1 MKFGLPS
8 VHFIMLLYLLA
19 SSAVADDNNR
29 NKPVML
35 QSFEPNLVGWRYDS
49 NDVNYIEFK
58 ISLKYPL
65 LHDGTFHQDANPYLP
80 KAYFAFTGVWGQ
92 YFGTRHSSPVI
103 AKRYNPEFW
112 GRWWLDGGDDY
123 IDASL
128 GHESNGQSID
138 SYKLF
143 KEQQQQELAS
153 GDRVEFA
160 NDYISRGWDYLGVR
174 YKNDHFLGRNSLTL
188 YANFRYFL
196 SNGPFQGSKE
206 EYQPWLDDPSCAG
219 EPKTWNTE
227 CKRLFDKY
235 QRSYYDGVELI
246 FKKHFSYQSAW
257 LSSNKFAVLYQ
268 TGYKKPLKHN
278 TLRFEFTST
287 FFGKLPIMLWA
298 QTGYNSDLVHYY
310 EKVDS
315 AGIALELQSFL
326 Q

>member
-1 MKFGLPS
+1 MKFGLLS
-8 VHFIMLLYLLA
+8 VHFLAALCLL
-19 SSAVADDNNR
+19 SSVAMADDSNR

-65 LHDGTFHQDANPYLP
+65 LHDGVFHKEDNPFIP

-92 YFGTRHSSPVI
+92 YYGTRNSSPVI

-112 GRWWLDGGDDY
+112 ARWWLDSGSDY
-123 IDASL
+123 IDARL

-138 SYKLF
+138 SYTLF
-143 KEQQQQELAS
+143 KEQQQQEQAN
-153 GDRVEFA
+153 GEPVKFA
-160 NDYISRGWDYLGVR
+160 EDYISRGWDYLGVR
-174 YKNDHFLGRNSLTL
+174 YKNDYFLGRDSLTL
-188 YANFRYFL
+188 FVNFRFFL
-196 SNGPFQGSKE
+196 NNGPFQGTKE
-206 EYQPWLDDPSCAG
+206 EYHPWQDDPNCAG
-219 EPKTWNTE
+219 KQSTWTSK
-227 CKRLFDKY
+227 CQRLFDKY
-235 QRSYYDGVELI
+235 QRSYYDGIELI
-246 FKKHFSYQSAW
+246 LKKHFSYQSRW

-268 TGYKKPLKHN
+268 TGYQKTFKHN

-287 FFGKLPIMLWA
+287 FFDKLPIMLWA
-298 QTGYNSDLVHYY
+298 QTGYNSDLIDYY
-310 EKVDS
+310 KKVDS